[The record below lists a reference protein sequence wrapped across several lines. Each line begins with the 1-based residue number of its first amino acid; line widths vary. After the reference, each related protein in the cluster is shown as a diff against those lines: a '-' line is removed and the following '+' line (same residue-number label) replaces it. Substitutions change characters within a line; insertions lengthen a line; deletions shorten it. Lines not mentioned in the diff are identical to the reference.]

1 MDGKKENPAPMHPLI
16 PFYSNQCAL
25 CPSLPKIASSKASL
39 SLCMYS
45 SRSIAR
51 NRFFGPSPLPF
62 GESTVLSLTRGPAG
76 SRTTTGR
83 PSATQECRDTN
94 CTTRTTVQ
102 LQENCRLAQRGKKA
116 ARVGEAGTSSSS
128 GDQESVMDH
137 PIGGQLSKGTPGRS
151 HTGPRRLL
159 P

>member
-51 NRFFGPSPLPF
+51 NRFFWSEPVAFRRVYGLESYSRTS
-62 GESTVLSLTRGPAG
+62 GESNHH
-76 SRTTTGR
+76 R
-83 PSATQECRDTN
+83 PSVSN
-94 CTTRTTVQ
+94 TRVPRYQ
-102 LQENCRLAQRGKKA
+102 LHHEDDSSIARKLQISAEGKKA

-137 PIGGQLSKGTPGRS
+137 PIGGQLSKGAPGRS